1 MIAIALRFHS
11 GRFHATPWGR
21 HVNEG
26 APEWPPS
33 PWRLLRALVATW
45 KRKLDGEFAES
56 DMLALLSNLASPP
69 SFVLPPATTGHSRH
83 YMPTARFKN
92 GREET
97 TLVLDTWAQVNEQ
110 SILVRWDVELAKCEH
125 SA

>member
-1 MIAIALRFHS
+1 MIHIELRFPA

-21 HVNEG
+21 HVNER

-45 KRKLDGEFAES
+45 KRKLDGKLPES
-56 DMLALLSNLASPP
+56 DMLALLTTLANPP

-83 YMPTARFKN
+83 YMPWFKK
-92 GREET
+92 GPDDK
-97 TLVLDTWAQVNEQ
+97 TLVFDAFV
-110 SILVRWDVELAKCEH
+110 
-125 SA
+125 